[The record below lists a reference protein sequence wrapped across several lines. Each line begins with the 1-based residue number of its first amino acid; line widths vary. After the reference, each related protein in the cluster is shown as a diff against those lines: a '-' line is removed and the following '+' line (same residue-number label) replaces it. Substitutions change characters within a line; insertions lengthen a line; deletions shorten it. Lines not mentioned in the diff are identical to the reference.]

1 LVLAVVA
8 TLVLCRSGVTLV
20 AWIHFALFWTAL
32 AGHALRDDDQT
43 APQANA
49 VSPAQTQG
57 SSSSPAPA
65 KKDAGKKDGAKDK
78 DAAATNTNKTTSS
91 EAATKKKGATPIAAA
106 PGKKK
111 KAAATTG
118 GQGKRKDAT
127 TPPAAKTGRDD
138 EVRIRTQAEMRK
150 PRSQFL
156 LPPGGMPGDRYGS
169 DELDWSEVP
178 AWRQTA
184 FFGIRARGQ
193 FFIYV
198 VDCSES
204 MIDDDRIARA
214 TIELRRSVFALQQP
228 QKFEVIFFNTESI
241 PMPGGP
247 IPRSAD
253 LQSKNQLLL
262 WLRLIE
268 PDGGTDPRPA
278 LKQAITLRPDAV
290 FLLSDGDLPEGTV
303 KEIAKL
309 NTRKVPIHCDDLAG
323 GVAGDQL
330 KLIAADSGG
339 QYASRP
345 GDLQGRP

>member
-1 LVLAVVA
+1 MVWIYVAVV
-8 TLVLCRSGVTLV
+8 L
-20 AWIHFALFWTAL
+20 TAL
-32 AGHALRDDDQT
+32 AGHATRDDDRTADQT
-43 APQANA
+43 KSVPQ
-49 VSPAQTQG
+49 AQTQA
-57 SSSSPAPA
+57 SSSSAAPA
-65 KKDAGKKDGAKDK
+65 KKDAAKDK
-78 DAAATNTNKTTSS
+78 GAVTKTTKAPSTEAAAKKKTS
-91 EAATKKKGATPIAAA
+91 AATATP

-111 KAAATTG
+111 SAKKTTTGSQGKQKDATSPRAATTG
-118 GQGKRKDAT
+118 G
-127 TPPAAKTGRDD
+127 DD
-138 EVRIRTQAEMRK
+138 EVRVKTAAEMRK
-150 PRSQFL
+150 PRSEFL

-169 DELDWSEVP
+169 DELDWSDVP
-178 AWRQTA
+178 AWRQTS

-193 FFIYV
+193 FFIFV

-204 MIDDDRIARA
+204 MIEDDRIARA
-214 TIELRRSVFALQQP
+214 TIELRRSVFALQPP

-278 LKQAITLRPDAV
+278 LKQAIMLRPDAV

-303 KEIAKL
+303 KEVAKL
-309 NTRKVPIHCDDLAG
+309 NTRKVPIHCVDLAG
-323 GVAGDQL
+323 GLAGDQL
-330 KLIAADSGG
+330 KLIASDSGG

-345 GDLQGRP
+345 GSLRARP